1 MYSLSQVRRGVR
13 RGLSNPSFFGRELN
27 RLYHRRLYQRPY
39 NTDGVDVVAE
49 DWDTLL
55 VLDACRYDMFERL
68 HDLPGR
74 LERRESR
81 GSHTSEF
88 LIANFGGR
96 TLRDTVYVTASPQLY
111 NWRDEMDAE
120 FHAVVDVWRE
130 AGWDDEHGT
139 VTPETMAD
147 HVRRAVEEYP
157 EKRIVG
163 HFLQPHYPF
172 IDGDDRLNARTFD
185 GDDETESPD
194 VWAQLMRGRL
204 DASTDAVWRAYLRNL
219 NAVLPEIAAL
229 LDELGGRT
237 VVTSDHGNMVGERAA
252 PVPIREWGHPPG
264 MYTDQLVTVPW
275 LVHENGPRRKITEGE
290 PDAAPDAVADD
301 VVEDRLRQL
310 GYAD

>member
-1 MYSLSQVRRGVR
+1 MYSLSQVRQGVQ

-27 RLYHRRLYQRPY
+27 RLYHRRLYRRPH
-39 NTDGVDVVAE
+39 NTDGVDVVSE

-55 VLDACRYDMFERL
+55 VLDACRYDMFETI

-74 LERRESR
+74 LERRESK

-88 LIANFGGR
+88 LVANFGGR
-96 TLRDTVYVTASPQLY
+96 TLRDTVYVTASPQLH

-147 HVRRAVEEYP
+147 HVRSAVEEYP
-157 EKRIVG
+157 QKRIVG

-185 GDDETESPD
+185 DEEESTD
-194 VWAQLMRGRL
+194 VWGELMRGRL
-204 DASTDAVWRAYLRNL
+204 DVSTEDVWHAYLRNL
-219 NAVLPEIAAL
+219 DIALPTIEEL
-229 LDELGGRT
+229 LDDLDGRT
-237 VVTSDHGNMVGERAA
+237 VVTSDHGNMVGERAT

-264 MYTDQLVTVPW
+264 VYTDQLVTVPW
-275 LVHENGPRRKITEGE
+275 LVYENGPRRDVVEAEADT
-290 PDAAPDAVADD
+290 ADD
-301 VVEDRLRQL
+301 GVTDEVVEDRLRQL